1 LAELGVKTGK
11 NGWCDDGHESLNARG
26 VFMGQ
31 TTAKIRDKGQLV
43 DWIANG
49 EKPTA
54 EWRIGTEHEKFLFHR
69 DGLRP
74 VAYDGDQG
82 VAVMLH
88 ELCKAIGV
96 KATPILENG
105 KIIGLRDGDGGS
117 VSLEPGGQLELSGAP
132 LANLHETC
140 AETGRHLRHMRAV
153 SSALGVGMLGIGFQ
167 PKWARGDISWMPKG
181 RYRIMR
187 DHMPKVGSMGLDMML
202 RSCTVQV
209 NLDYADEEDMRKKF
223 RTSLALQPVATALF
237 ANSPFK
243 NGKPSGLLSTR
254 AHVWTDTDNSRCG
267 VPDCVFD
274 PAFGY
279 EQWIDYILD
288 VPMYFLRRGEDYVD
302 VAGKSFHDYLART
315 LEGFEGQ
322 PPNLADFEDHI
333 TTAFPEVRLKQY
345 LEMRGADSGSWANIC
360 ALPAY
365 WVGLLYDEE
374 ALDEATALVCDIGA
388 EDVMAGRLSAAKD
401 GLRGKLGPF
410 NLYDLAAKT
419 LDLASSGLR
428 RRGIFDDSGNDET
441 GFLQPL
447 RSVISNKKTPAEIML
462 DQYYGDWAENIDQV
476 FTSNQY

>member
-1 LAELGVKTGK
+1 MIT
-11 NGWCDDGHESLNARG
+11 
-26 VFMGQ
+26 
-31 TTAKIRDKGQLV
+31 DKDQLV
-43 DWIANG
+43 AWIASG
-49 EKPTA
+49 AKPA
-54 EWRIGTEHEKFLFHR
+54 NEWRIGTEHEKFLFHR

-82 VAVMLH
+82 IEAMLH
-88 ELCKAIGV
+88 ALCKAIGD
-96 KATPILENG
+96 KAIPITENG
-105 KIIGLRDGDGGS
+105 RIIGLKDGDGGS

-132 LANLHETC
+132 LINLHETC
-140 AETGRHLRHMRAV
+140 AETGRHLRHMRMV

-167 PKWARGDISWMPKG
+167 PKWDRDDISWMPKG
-181 RYRIMR
+181 RYQIMR
-187 DHMPKVGSMGLDMML
+187 NHMPRVGTMGLDMML

-254 AHVWTDTDNSRCG
+254 AYVWTDTDNARCG

-288 VPMYFLRRGEDYVD
+288 VPMYFLHRGEDYVD
-302 VAGKSFHDYLART
+302 VAGKSFHDYLAGT

-365 WVGLLYDEE
+365 WVGLLYDKDVLHE
-374 ALDEATALVCDIGA
+374 AAALVRDIGA
-388 EDVMAGRLSAAKD
+388 KDVMAGRLSVAKD
-401 GLRGKLGPF
+401 GLRGKLGPH
-410 NLYDLAAKT
+410 NVYDLAAKT
-419 LDLASSGLR
+419 LDLAFSGLR

-447 RSVISNKKTPAEIML
+447 RAVISSKKTPAEIML
-462 DQYYGDWAENIDQV
+462 DHYHGDWAKNIDQV
-476 FTSNQY
+476 FSSNQY